1 LISKLIK
8 SNGHTL
14 AHKKTIAAQKGATHI
29 YIIYICLWGKRRS
42 GDISYAA
49 VAMAAEDYGSVDHDD
64 DDQYVREKLEE
75 GRKQKET

>member
-1 LISKLIK
+1 M
-8 SNGHTL
+8 TCPMP
-14 AHKKTIAAQKGATHI
+14 T
-29 YIIYICLWGKRRS
+29 
-42 GDISYAA
+42 

>member
-1 LISKLIK
+1 M
-8 SNGHTL
+8 GETPF
-14 AHKKTIAAQKGATHI
+14 
-29 YIIYICLWGKRRS
+29 

-49 VAMAAEDYGSVDHDD
+49 VVMAAEDYGSVDHDDD